1 MASTAQLARAG
12 RGVLGQI
19 WEAVET
25 RNRTVGRV
33 MDKTDPPLQAA
44 PVQPCF
50 PRPPPPPCPG
60 LDAGTHVQAAVS
72 NLQGG
77 EGAQL
82 SSGKGG
88 VRRLPQEPGI
98 QTFCWLLLV
107 NRALPALR
115 TSGLR
120 KA

>member
-1 MASTAQLARAG
+1 MASTAQLTRAG

-25 RNRTVGRV
+25 RNRTVGRM
-33 MDKTDPPLQAA
+33 MDETDPPLQVA

-50 PRPPPPPCPG
+50 PRTPPPPCPG

-77 EGAQL
+77 EGAPL
-82 SSGKGG
+82 RWGAEAPPGARNSG
-88 VRRLPQEPGI
+88 L
-98 QTFCWLLLV
+98 
-107 NRALPALR
+107 LPAVTGQPGASCSENLG
-115 TSGLR
+115 SGGGTR
-120 KA
+120 KT

>member
-33 MDKTDPPLQAA
+33 MEETDPPFQAA

-50 PRPPPPPCPG
+50 PRTLPPPCPG

-77 EGAQL
+77 EGAPL

-98 QTFCWLLLV
+98 QTCWLLLV
-107 NRALPALR
+107 NQGLPALR
-115 TSGLR
+115 TLGLGE
-120 KA
+120 A